1 MLGFVVQYITVGNA
15 VIALISGLVLHFL
28 YELYQFK
35 DMPPGPRLTNLPIIG
50 NLLSFD
56 LKADDFP
63 SAISRYSENFF
74 RLSWS

>member
-15 VIALISGLVLHFL
+15 VIALLSGLVLHFL
-28 YELYQFK
+28 YELYQFG

-63 SAISRYSENFF
+63 SAISRYSEYFI
-74 RLSWS
+74 RLSWT

>member
-15 VIALISGLVLHFL
+15 VIALLSGLVLHFL
-28 YELYQFK
+28 YEPYQFRN
-35 DMPPGPRLTNLPIIG
+35 MLPGPRLTNLPIIG